1 MGVKYS
7 KYVVIDVG
15 ANLMTVLR
23 VAASIYRRSVGFVT
37 CRSLFSL
44 FVIVIKVLM

>member
-23 VAASIYRRSVGFVT
+23 VAASIFLGVVLVLLRVGHCLV
-37 CRSLFSL
+37 CS
-44 FVIVIKVLM
+44 